1 MDITGLRSKV
11 NIDFTRN
18 IFSKDELKFL
28 FMANYM
34 SKQGQQKTSAL
45 HNNQTYQCFRVK
57 KVY

>member
-1 MDITGLRSKV
+1 MDITRLRSKV

-45 HNNQTYQCFRVK
+45 NNNQTYQCFRVK